1 MSQDY
6 ESALS
11 ESWKIYATAFEII
24 GEEPNE
30 AFKWVFKRAYQLG
43 KQEKDADTVVQ
54 GWVARDSSGFISLFS
69 YLPKRSTHTNVGYWG
84 CDDGRDE
91 IDLPKSL
98 FPDLTWKEDP
108 IEVELIIKRKKKT
121 ENQ

>member
-11 ESWKIYATAFEII
+11 EIWKIYATAFEII

-43 KQEKDADTVVQ
+43 KQEKVADTVIH
-54 GWVARDSSGFISLFS
+54 GWVARDKGRFLGL
-69 YLPKRSTHTNVGYWG
+69 YPWQPKRGDVAWLCGSCMV
-84 CDDGRDE
+84 
-91 IDLPKSL
+91 LPINT
-98 FPDLTWKEDP
+98 FPDLTWESEP
-108 IEVELIIKRKKKT
+108 EEVEMIIKRKK
-121 ENQ
+121 NAI

>member
-43 KQEKDADTVVQ
+43 KQEKDADTMIQ
-54 GWVARDSSGFISLFS
+54 GWVAIDEGADCPRFYNHKPFRKKDGFKDGLWS
-69 YLPKRSTHTNVGYWG
+69 YGM
-84 CDDGRDE
+84 E
-91 IDLPKSL
+91 IGLKLDPTL
-98 FPDLTWKEDP
+98 FPDLTWDDDP
-108 IEVELIIKRKKKT
+108 IEVELIIKRKKK
-121 ENQ
+121 